1 MMQLVYEVFLRF
13 LDLPDFQPNFAKKH
27 IDQRFVVQ
35 VTSYTRCSPSVLKM
49 HFTSCVKG
57 LPFSVSAK
65 NTGN

>member
-35 VTSYTRCSPSVLKM
+35 VSCYFLYLFAVLRRHILHFALTVFSISVQ
-49 HFTSCVKG
+49 
-57 LPFSVSAK
+57 
-65 NTGN
+65 NIR